1 MSPYRRALMIIVFA
15 LGFGPL
21 NGCLANEADAA
32 MAARIAAQL
41 TAGGRNEYDAVKDP
55 GRKPLET
62 MRFFGLK
69 AGMTV
74 LDMIAGGGYN
84 SEILSA
90 AVGPDGTVYAQN
102 SHGVLRLQ
110 NGALHDAM
118 IARLAGRRL
127 ANVKYMVVDPRD
139 MPFSE
144 SIDVAVWGFNMH
156 DFYNGD
162 GEAVVLDFLTAV
174 KRALKPGGILAISDH
189 IGVAGNDNA
198 DLHRLEP
205 RIILD
210 MLKKAGFTVE
220 ATSDLLANP
229 DDDHSRSVYADGL
242 RYATDRILVRARKAE

>member
-1 MSPYRRALMIIVFA
+1 MSQYRLALMIIVFG
-15 LGFGPL
+15 LSFSPL
-21 NGCLANEADAA
+21 NGCFASEADEA
-32 MAARIAAQL
+32 MAVRIAAQL
-41 TAGGRNEYDAVKDP
+41 MAAGRNEYDAAKDP

-62 MRFFGLK
+62 MRFLGLK

-90 AVGPDGTVYAQN
+90 AVGPSGTVYAQN
-102 SHGVLRLQ
+102 SHRILRLI
-110 NGALHDAM
+110 NGAHHDAM

-156 DFYNGD
+156 DVYNGD
-162 GEAVVLDFLTAV
+162 GEDAVLDFLSQV
-174 KRALKPGGILAISDH
+174 KRALKPGGILAINEH

-205 RIILD
+205 RIIID
-210 MLKKAGFTVE
+210 VLKKAGFTVE

-229 DDDHSRSVYADGL
+229 DDDHSQSVYADGL
-242 RYATDRILVRARKAE
+242 RYATDRILVRARKAQ